1 MKASDESLGAG
12 AQLSEL
18 EAEWARRLAEAEQRA
33 RTSGRSDV
41 ADYLALRALNDVARN
56 VGIEWLLAAFTAH
69 ASEVNRTA
77 AGASVVLAHAD
88 AHRFR
93 VGNSTMVGRRLT
105 LTAGVRSLTIE
116 AGWPRTP
123 SDGIVRGGGLAAAR
137 VSHFGNRRDDDE
149 LLLTQS
155 GDGDATAAPRWFVL
169 DANGAQRVPFEETR
183 VREHVTKLLH

>member
-1 MKASDESLGAG
+1 M
-12 AQLSEL
+12 SEL

-56 VGIEWLLAAFTAH
+56 VGIEWLLAVFTAH
-69 ASEVNRTA
+69 AGEANRTG
-77 AGASVVLAHAD
+77 GAIVLAHAD

-93 VGNSTMVGRRLT
+93 VGNSHMVGPRLT
-105 LTAGVRSLTIE
+105 LTVGVRVLTIE

-123 SDGIVRGGGLAAAR
+123 RDGIVRGGGLAAAR

-149 LLLTQS
+149 LLLAQNAG
-155 GDGDATAAPRWFVL
+155 GDSNAPRWFVI
-169 DANGAQRVPFEETR
+169 DPNGARRAAFEETR
-183 VREHVTKLLH
+183 VRQHVAKLLP